1 VRSRFGK
8 AAATGTAVPRA
19 PTSNRNQPRAYS
31 AIVRASDAAD
41 YASLI
46 RPTRFALAGAVCNA
60 GAVIQTRCLT
70 ESETTSSI
78 VFYFSLICALAGLA
92 TWPLGKLVPSWEIEW
107 LVPDRMH
114 LVALMRPGCAAAS
127 RTTRRSPEEG
137 DGHRSARSCWRS
149 DPRGR
154 RP

>member
-1 VRSRFGK
+1 
-8 AAATGTAVPRA
+8 
-19 PTSNRNQPRAYS
+19 
-31 AIVRASDAAD
+31 
-41 YASLI
+41 
-46 RPTRFALAGAVCNA
+46 VCNA

-114 LVALMRPGCAAAS
+114 LVAFIATGLCGGIAHILIPPLHRQVVPIGDCRMR
-127 RTTRRSPEEG
+127 RR
-137 DGHRSARSCWRS
+137 AL
-149 DPRGR
+149 
-154 RP
+154 